1 MEIEPAVLKE
11 TPPPVLSVILKSAII
26 FFYLDL
32 KTDMGLIKNALTV
45 NKLKLFLPYFLWERR
60 KGMEK
65 KKKKGREKEE
75 SKKDNGR
82 GGKLEEKI

>member
-1 MEIEPAVLKE
+1 
-11 TPPPVLSVILKSAII
+11 
-26 FFYLDL
+26 
-32 KTDMGLIKNALTV
+32 MGLIKNALTV